1 MFVEIN
7 NRFVSR
13 FNLFFMA
20 VIWFCRNLVLSCYR
34 TALLI
39 ECFGR
44 RQAMGFKRV
53 LIANRGE
60 IALRIL
66 RTLRDMG
73 IEAAIIHGREDRLS
87 LPVQMADIAYPN
99 YRANPLDSYLDIE
112 AVIQAAK
119 ELGCDAV
126 HPGYGF
132 LAENAAFVARLEE
145 EGITFIGP
153 ASGVITLL
161 GDKIEARAAMEAAG
175 LPTAKGSSEPISSAE
190 VASALADEIGYPV
203 IIKAAAGGGGIG
215 MQIVQK
221 ADEFE
226 SALKLCQSRA
236 KSAFGDERVFVEKYI
251 QGAQHVEFQV
261 LGDGKKAIHFG
272 ERFCSIQRRHQK
284 LVEEGPWLTDEK
296 RAEIGDLVC
305 KGAESVGYKGLAT
318 FEFLRDA
325 NGDFYFLEVNPRVQV
340 EHTVTELITGF
351 NLVELG
357 IRVAQGEALPL
368 KQEDIAWR
376 GHAIQCR
383 LNAEDPREFVP
394 SPGRLWECHFP
405 SGFGIRCDTHAHP
418 GYEMPGCFD
427 SLLAKLLVW
436 GHNREDAVRRMKTAL
451 DETMITGVEHLIPLH
466 RRIMDE
472 EDFNNGDITIQY
484 IDMHQEL
491 LG

>member
-1 MFVEIN
+1 
-7 NRFVSR
+7 
-13 FNLFFMA
+13 
-20 VIWFCRNLVLSCYR
+20 
-34 TALLI
+34 
-39 ECFGR
+39 
-44 RQAMGFKRV
+44 MGFKRV

-66 RTLRDMG
+66 RALRDME
-73 IEAAIIHGREDRLS
+73 IEVAIIHGKEDRLS
-87 LPVQMADIAYPN
+87 LPVRLSDFAYPN
-99 YRANPLDSYLDIE
+99 YKNNPLDSYLNIE
-112 AVIQAAK
+112 DVITAAK
-119 ELGCDAV
+119 ELQCDAI

-132 LAENAAFVARLEE
+132 LAENATFVARCAE

-153 ASGVITLL
+153 SAEVITLL

-175 LPTAKGSSEPISSAE
+175 LPTAKGSSEPISSAA
-190 VASALADEIGYPV
+190 VASTLATEIGYPV

-215 MQIVQK
+215 MQIVSK
-221 ADEFE
+221 SDEFE

-251 QGAQHVEFQV
+251 QEAQHIEFQV
-261 LGDGKKAIHFG
+261 LADGETAIHFG

-284 LVEEGPWLTDEK
+284 LVEEGPWLDEET
-296 RAEIGDLVC
+296 RARIGELVC
-305 KGAESVGYKGLAT
+305 RGAESVGYKGLAT

-325 NGDFYFLEVNPRVQV
+325 KGDFYFLEVNPRVQV
-340 EHTVTELITGF
+340 EHTVTELITGY

-357 IRVAQGEALPL
+357 IRVAQGEKLPL
-368 KQEDIAWR
+368 SQEDVVIR

-383 LNAEDPREFVP
+383 INAEDPKDFIP

-405 SGFGIRCDTHAHP
+405 SGFGVRCDTHAYP

-436 GHNREDAVRRMKTAL
+436 GRDREDAIRRMKTAL
-451 DETMITGVEHLIPLH
+451 DETIITGVEHLIPLH

-472 EDFNNGDITIQY
+472 EDFANRNITIQY
-484 IDMHQEL
+484 IEMHSEL

>member
-1 MFVEIN
+1 MAEIETVFRLKWN
-7 NRFVSR
+7 IDGVS
-13 FNLFFMA
+13 
-20 VIWFCRNLVLSCYR
+20 VPVC
-34 TALLI
+34 TAFLI
-39 ECFGR
+39 DCFGCPSP
-44 RQAMGFKRV
+44 MGFKRV

-112 AVIQAAK
+112 AVVQAAK
-119 ELGCDAV
+119 ELECDAV

-175 LPTAKGSSEPISSAE
+175 LPTAKGSSEPIASAD

-215 MQIVQK
+215 MQIVGK

-261 LGDGKKAIHFG
+261 LADGKNAIHFG

-296 RAEIGDLVC
+296 RAEIGELVC

-340 EHTVTELITGF
+340 EHTVTELITGH

-357 IRVAQGEALPL
+357 VRVAQGEALPL
-368 KQEDIAWR
+368 KQEDIKWR

-436 GHNREDAVRRMKTAL
+436 GRDREDAVRRMKTAL

>member
-1 MFVEIN
+1 
-7 NRFVSR
+7 
-13 FNLFFMA
+13 
-20 VIWFCRNLVLSCYR
+20 
-34 TALLI
+34 
-39 ECFGR
+39 
-44 RQAMGFKRV
+44 MGFKRV

-99 YRANPLDSYLDIE
+99 YRTNPLDSYLDIE
-112 AVIQAAK
+112 AVVQAAK
-119 ELGCDAV
+119 ELECDAV

-175 LPTAKGSSEPISSAE
+175 LPTAKGSSEPIASAE

-215 MQIVQK
+215 MQIVQQ

-261 LGDGKKAIHFG
+261 LADGKKAIHFG

-296 RAEIGDLVC
+296 RAEIGALVC
-305 KGAESVGYKGLAT
+305 KGAEAVGYKGLAT

-340 EHTVTELITGF
+340 EHTVTELITGH

-357 IRVAQGEALPL
+357 IRVAQGEALPME
-368 KQEDIAWR
+368 QEDITWR

-383 LNAEDPREFVP
+383 LNAEDPREVVP

-436 GHNREDAVRRMKTAL
+436 GRDREDAVRRMKTAL

>member
-1 MFVEIN
+1 
-7 NRFVSR
+7 
-13 FNLFFMA
+13 
-20 VIWFCRNLVLSCYR
+20 
-34 TALLI
+34 
-39 ECFGR
+39 
-44 RQAMGFKRV
+44 MGFKRV

-66 RTLRDMG
+66 RALRDMG
-73 IEAAIIHGREDRLS
+73 IEVAIIHGKEDRLS
-87 LPVQMADIAYPN
+87 LPVRLSDVAYPN
-99 YRANPLDSYLDIE
+99 YKSNPLDSYLNIE
-112 AVIQAAK
+112 DVITAAK
-119 ELGCDAV
+119 ELQCDAI

-132 LAENAAFVARLEE
+132 LAENSAFVARCAE

-153 ASGVITLL
+153 SAEVITLL

-175 LPTAKGSSEPISSAE
+175 LPTAKGSPESISDAA
-190 VASALADEIGYPV
+190 VASKLANEIGYPV

-215 MQIVQK
+215 MQIVEK
-221 ADEFE
+221 SDEFE
-226 SALKLCQSRA
+226 NALKLCQSRA

-251 QGAQHVEFQV
+251 QDAQHVEFQV
-261 LGDGKKAIHFG
+261 LGDGEKAIHFG

-284 LVEEGPWLTDEK
+284 LVEEGPWLDEAK

-305 KGAESVGYKGLAT
+305 RGAESVGYKGLAT

-340 EHTVTELITGF
+340 EHTVTELITGY

-357 IRVAQGEALPL
+357 IRVAQGEKLSL
-368 KQEDIAWR
+368 SQEDIVIR

-383 LNAEDPREFVP
+383 LNAEDPKDFIP

-405 SGFGIRCDTHAHP
+405 SGFGVRCDTHAYP

-436 GHNREDAVRRMKTAL
+436 GHDREDAIRRMKTAL
-451 DETMITGVEHLIPLH
+451 DETIITGVEHLIPLH

-472 EDFNNGDITIQY
+472 EDFNNRNITIQY

>member
-1 MFVEIN
+1 MNDIGVESLVIYSEADEGSAYIDEASSAVRMDG
-7 NRFVSR
+7 NRPDETYL
-13 FNLFFMA
+13 NKEAIL
-20 VIWFCRNLVLSCYR
+20 
-34 TALLI
+34 
-39 ECFGR
+39 
-44 RQAMGFKRV
+44 
-53 LIANRGE
+53 E
-60 IALRIL
+60 IAKKHGA
-66 RTLRDMG
+66 D
-73 IEAAIIHGREDRLS
+73 AI
-87 LPVQMADIAYPN
+87 
-99 YRANPLDSYLDIE
+99 
-112 AVIQAAK
+112 
-119 ELGCDAV
+119 

-132 LAENAAFVARLEE
+132 LSENASFARQVKNSGLL
-145 EGITFIGP
+145 FIGP
-153 ASGVITLL
+153 DPDLIEQMGEKVKGRETMAAHGFPVFPGSEALENKENIDELARGIGFPLVVKPSG
-161 GDKIEARAAMEAAG
+161 
-175 LPTAKGSSEPISSAE
+175 
-190 VASALADEIGYPV
+190 
-203 IIKAAAGGGGIG
+203 GGGGIG

-261 LGDGKKAIHFG
+261 LADGKNAIHFG

-284 LVEEGPWLTDEK
+284 LVEEGPWLTDDK
-296 RAEIGDLVC
+296 RAEIGALVC

-340 EHTVTELITGF
+340 EHTVTELITGH

-368 KQEDIAWR
+368 KQEDITWR
-376 GHAIQCR
+376 GHSIQCR

-436 GHNREDAVRRMKTAL
+436 GRDREDAIRRMKTAL